1 MTEEEDY
8 YMKIRE
14 ILNQDK
20 PTVSFEVFPPKKDTD
35 FANVEAAALD
45 IAALKPSYM
54 SVTYGAGGSTKGLT
68 IKLAERIQQKYN
80 VPTVSHLT
88 CVCASKDSIK
98 LALDDIKAA
107 GIENI
112 LALRG
117 DIPKNFE
124 GEVFTDFAHASE
136 LVSFIKEN
144 GDFCVGGAC
153 YPEVHPDSA
162 NRKADI
168 DGLKRKVDAGCEYLT
183 TQMFF
188 DNNIFYNFMYKLRE
202 AGITVPVIPGI
213 MPITRRVQVKNAV
226 KLSGCNVP
234 ERFKNIVDRFGD
246 TEAAMRQAGVAYA
259 TDQIIDLIANGVN
272 HIHIYSMNKPEIAE
286 AIRNNLSEIIG

>member
-1 MTEEEDY
+1 
-8 YMKIRE
+8 MKISE
-14 ILNQDK
+14 VLKQDK
-20 PTVSFEVFPPKKDTD
+20 PTLSFEVFPPKKDTD
-35 FANVEAAALD
+35 FAQVEAAATQ
-45 IAALKPSYM
+45 IAALNPSYM

-68 IKLAERIQQKYN
+68 IRLAEEIQKKYD
-80 VPTVSHLT
+80 VATIAHLT
-88 CVCASKDSIK
+88 CVCAGKDSIRQ
-98 LALDDIKAA
+98 ALSDMKAA

-117 DIPKNFE
+117 DIPRDYE

-136 LVSFIKEN
+136 LAELIKAC

-162 NRKADI
+162 DRNADI
-168 DGLKRKVDAGCEYLT
+168 EGLKRKVEAGCEYLT

-188 DNNIFYNFMYKLRE
+188 DNNIFFNFMYRIRE

-213 MPITRRVQVKNAV
+213 MPITKRAQVKNAV
-226 KLSGCNVP
+226 KLSDCNVP

-246 TEAAMRQAGVAYA
+246 TESAMSQAGVAYA

-272 HIHIYSMNKPEIAE
+272 HIHIYSMNKPEIAK
-286 AIRNNLSEIIG
+286 AIQDNLSEIIKR

>member
-1 MTEEEDY
+1 
-8 YMKIRE
+8 MKISE
-14 ILNQDK
+14 VLKQDK
-20 PTVSFEVFPPKKDTD
+20 PTLSFEVFPPKKDTD
-35 FANVEAAALD
+35 FAQVEAAATQ
-45 IAALKPSYM
+45 IAALNPSYM

-68 IKLAERIQQKYN
+68 IRLAEEIQKKYD
-80 VPTVSHLT
+80 VATIAHLT
-88 CVCASKDSIK
+88 CVCAGKDSIRQ
-98 LALDDIKAA
+98 ALSDMKAA

-117 DIPKNFE
+117 DIPRDYE

-136 LVSFIKEN
+136 LAELIKAC

-162 NRKADI
+162 DRNADI
-168 DGLKRKVDAGCEYLT
+168 EGLKRKVEAGCEYLT

-188 DNNIFYNFMYKLRE
+188 DNNIFFNFMYRIRE

-213 MPITRRVQVKNAV
+213 MPITKRAQVKNAV
-226 KLSGCNVP
+226 KLSVCNVP

-246 TEAAMRQAGVAYA
+246 TESAMSQAGVAYA

-272 HIHIYSMNKPEIAE
+272 HIHIYSMNKPEIAK
-286 AIRNNLSEIIG
+286 AIQDNLSEIIKR